1 MEEEKLSYT
10 TQLEINKTDQPKLSL
25 LNKAN
30 GRRDI
35 LILFKC
41 TKTWAHTVEGRTRG
55 TSALLTNDTK
65 LTNPKTTKRIANFLL
80 RETVHKADL
89 YTWIENGAGLRF

>member
-10 TQLEINKTDQPKLSL
+10 TQLEINKTDQRKLSL

-35 LILFKC
+35 LILFKR
-41 TKTWAHTVEGRTRG
+41 TKT
-55 TSALLTNDTK
+55 
-65 LTNPKTTKRIANFLL
+65 
-80 RETVHKADL
+80 
-89 YTWIENGAGLRF
+89 